1 MEKILCGI
9 LPDRLKAEN
18 LYEYAKIKPLAVRE
32 YLKKHP
38 EDEAAF
44 YELLAAYNE
53 ADLYEYFT
61 GKQLTQPSAMLYAAI
76 DEEGNIEKGG
86 SATNAD
92 GYTDSFWAKFNAQ
105 GDLVDS
111 SENYGEGPTTQ
122 WPDAYIPDNTAKGNF
137 NQPSQKSKS
146 NVVLIAILAT
156 AVLAF
161 TVITDKEKK

>member
-1 MEKILCGI
+1 MTN
-9 LPDRLKAEN
+9 AEE
-18 LYEYAKIKPLAVRE
+18 LYKYAKIAPYKVRDV
-32 YLKKHP
+32 LKKHP
-38 EDEAAF
+38 EEEAAF
-44 YELLAAYNE
+44 YELLAANNE

-61 GKQLTQPSAMLYAAI
+61 GKQLMQPSAMLYASI

-105 GDLVDS
+105 GELVDS
-111 SENYGEGPTTQ
+111 SEYGEGPTTQ
-122 WPDAYIPDNTAKGNF
+122 WPEAYIPDNTAKGNF

-161 TVITDKEKK
+161 TVITDKEKN